1 MILIFL
7 PRLVYSVVNNPL
19 FIVAKAA
26 VYIGFQA
33 MLNNLKALLNLIF
46 PNTCSNCS
54 NELLLEED
62 FLCWCC
68 EEEIKY
74 TYFESMNEGSA
85 LDKLFWGRVKIEQ
98 TFALFYYHKKAVSQT
113 ILHEIK
119 YGHKGHLGV
128 LMGQKMAWKNSA
140 NINNSNI
147 DVLIPVP
154 THHRKKFN
162 RGYNQSE
169 KIAKGI
175 SSVTGIPIDVKF
187 LIKNKHTESQTKKA
201 TTDRWQNVVGGFSA
215 RKNVKS
221 YKHLALVDDVITT
234 GATLESL
241 VKEIRKSNPSI
252 EISIFALAMAKE

>member
-1 MILIFL
+1 
-7 PRLVYSVVNNPL
+7 
-19 FIVAKAA
+19 
-26 VYIGFQA
+26 
-33 MLNNLKALLNLIF
+33 
-46 PNTCSNCS
+46 
-54 NELLLEED
+54 
-62 FLCWCC
+62 
-68 EEEIKY
+68 
-74 TYFESMNEGSA
+74 
-85 LDKLFWGRVKIEQ
+85 
-98 TFALFYYHKKAVSQT
+98 
-113 ILHEIK
+113 
-119 YGHKGHLGV
+119 
-128 LMGQKMAWKNSA
+128 MAWKNSA